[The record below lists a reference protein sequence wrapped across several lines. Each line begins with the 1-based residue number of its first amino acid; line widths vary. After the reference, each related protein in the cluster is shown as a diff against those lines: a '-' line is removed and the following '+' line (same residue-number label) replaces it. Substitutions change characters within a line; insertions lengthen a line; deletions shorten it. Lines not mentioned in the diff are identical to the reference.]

1 MDPRKQFVLRGEKM
15 KSAKR
20 KFLGN
25 QPFSYAVFDVL
36 NTVFMVL
43 ISIIC
48 IYPLYYIFIYSIS
61 DPLEAAKGLTFYPK
75 NVTFTNFISIF
86 NDDKIFHA
94 MGVSLARTV
103 LGTVITVVCTSFM
116 AFLFSQVKLPH
127 KRFFNR
133 FVVITMYF
141 SSGLIPWYLTMT
153 AYGLKNS
160 FLLYIIPSA
169 VNAYYMILIKAYLE
183 SLPPSLQESAEIDGA
198 GIITVFFKIVMPLSK
213 PILAAVALFSA
224 VGQWNT
230 WSDNL
235 YLVKNPSLKTL
246 QLTLYEY
253 FQSNAPS
260 VENLRDFAATMR
272 QRTVTTTSIRM
283 SIAVVTIVPIFLFYP
298 FVQKYFQ
305 KGIMIGAVKG

>member
-1 MDPRKQFVLRGEKM
+1 MNLYEDM
-15 KSAKR
+15 KKGS
-20 KFLGN
+20 
-25 QPFSYAVFDVL
+25 
-36 NTVFMVL
+36 
-43 ISIIC
+43 C
-48 IYPLYYIFIYSIS
+48 I
-61 DPLEAAKGLTFYPK
+61 
-75 NVTFTNFISIF
+75 TFTNFISIF

-235 YLVKNPSLKTL
+235 YLVKNPKPVHFRPHKKRQYTALRALLSGTSLHLLDFNVWRSTIFSNQITL
-246 QLTLYEY
+246 T
-253 FQSNAPS
+253 N
-260 VENLRDFAATMR
+260 
-272 QRTVTTTSIRM
+272 
-283 SIAVVTIVPIFLFYP
+283 IFGRPCGKFTDA
-298 FVQKYFQ
+298 
-305 KGIMIGAVKG
+305 I